1 MSEML
6 FSKKDLLIMLGI
18 LEGIYLGFSPKMI
31 LQALILHDSFSI
43 IKSILLVIT
52 LGVTVLILWKKRPF
66 GMTRK
71 QAYRIF
77 AIGISVT
84 SFIFALITFLNY
96 PIILSSNNYNWMI
109 TTEWNIGG
117 VSMGSLAFF
126 NASILWNILT
136 GSFFGLLENWLRLK

>member
-1 MSEML
+1 ML

-43 IKSILLVIT
+43 IKSILLVLI
-52 LGVTVLILWKKRPF
+52 LGVTVLILWEKRPC

-71 QAYRIF
+71 QAYRMF
-77 AIGISVT
+77 AVGISVI

-109 TTEWNIGG
+109 TTGWNIGG